1 MKFGAGDK
9 EHRLAS
15 TYDVVIIGSGYGGA
29 IPAMRLAAAGMKV
42 LVLERGPRRR
52 SQDLLQS
59 DSPKYIQSV
68 MDYFVSSANV
78 GYRTGNQMGGASINM
93 DGAFYRA
100 PTRTL
105 EHRDEDGRRIW
116 PEKFDRAFLD
126 PYYQRIEAKL
136 RVRPMA
142 WNEISKAGG
151 LFADLMH
158 RVGRTCNLTLMNY
171 TDCVQC
177 GFCAQGCRFDKKVTL
192 MHSYIPEA
200 EGLGATFTAQANVS
214 HLEKNGTNYVV
225 VYNEAG
231 ENKRIE
237 APRVIVAA
245 GGIYSPALLLR
256 SKPHLGGQLST
267 HVGEN
272 FNTNGDATFVGLLPE
287 GYEGTSDY
295 FSYMGM
301 DNAGVMC
308 FDWFDKLERYPF
320 TLHPGGGFEPAILA
334 ANISAG
340 VSKTNVSGLPSKAYG
355 MEYKRFGERVYKR
368 HIIGFSAL
376 GLSPAHFAVTLKSDG
391 SADVAVRDRQ
401 KHDEYL
407 DQLAT
412 EMETLAR
419 TTGIDIVDAIPR
431 RYSGST
437 SAHLLSACRMAESIE
452 HGVVNEDAQVFG
464 QENLYV
470 CDASAVPGALAVNP
484 SLTISAIAEVC
495 ADAIIRK
502 G

>member
-1 MKFGAGDK
+1 MSEF
-9 EHRLAS
+9 
-15 TYDVVIIGSGYGGA
+15 DVVIIGSGYGGA
-29 IPAMRLAAAGMKV
+29 IPALRLAEAGMKV
-42 LVLERGPRRR
+42 LVLERGPRRLAR
-52 SQDLLQS
+52 EFIQS
-59 DSPKYIQSV
+59 DSPRHIQSV
-68 MDYFVSSANV
+68 MDFFVSSANI

-105 EHRDEDGRRIW
+105 QHTEDDGRRVW
-116 PEKFDRAFLD
+116 PERYTRAFLD

-136 RVRPMA
+136 RVRPMQ

-151 LFADLMH
+151 LFADMMN
-158 RVGRTCNLTLMNY
+158 RMGASCNLTLMNY

-177 GFCAQGCRFDKKVTL
+177 GFCAQGCRFEKKVTL
-192 MHSYIPEA
+192 THSYIPEA
-200 EGLGATFTAQANVS
+200 EAAGAVFTSGATVS
-214 HLEKNGTNYVV
+214 HLEKDGTDFVV
-225 VYNEAG
+225 VYSAG
-231 ENKRIE
+231 GETKRVQ
-237 APRVIVAA
+237 APRVIVGA

-256 SKPHLGGQLST
+256 SRQHLTGMST

-272 FNTNGDATFVGLLPE
+272 FNTNGDATFVGVMPE
-287 GYEGTSDY
+287 GYEGTSEY
-295 FSYMGM
+295 HSYMGM

-308 FDWFDKLERYPF
+308 FEWFDKLEKYPF

-334 ANISAG
+334 ANVSAG
-340 VSKTNVSGLPSKAYG
+340 VSATNSTGLPKRSWG
-355 MEYKRFGERVYKR
+355 MEYKRFGEKVYR
-368 HIIGFSAL
+368 NRIVGFSAL
-376 GLSPAHFAVTLKSDG
+376 GLSPSHFAVELNRDG
-391 SADVAVRDRQ
+391 RADVVLRNRV

-407 DQLAT
+407 DQLGTYIRAISD
-412 EMETLAR
+412 

-437 SAHLLSACRMAESIE
+437 SAHLLSACRMADSIE
-452 HGVVNEDAQVFG
+452 DGVVDQDCQVFG

-484 SLTISAIAEVC
+484 ALTISALAEIC
-495 ADAIIRK
+495 AEAIVKK